1 MLHTTDFVLLS
12 AVLFILGAMGVLLR
26 KNAILL
32 FMSVEL
38 MLNASN
44 LALVAFAKQWNQMEG
59 HLFVFFVI
67 AVAAAEVAVG
77 LALIVAIFHSKNSIN
92 VDELH
97 QMEG

>member
-1 MLHTTDFVLLS
+1 MLHTTDFVILS
-12 AVLFILGAMGVLLR
+12 AILFILGAMGVLLR
-26 KNAILL
+26 RNAILL